1 MDHSASVTRK
11 SKANFV
17 NSCELQYALI
27 IVPLERILRL
37 TVLFEHVSHVCP
49 RVGFLSIFTFS
60 KGLQF
65 CLNLRTVSCGHSV
78 KVIADSKLL
87 CSLYGA

>member
-37 TVLFEHVSHVCP
+37 TCPSGHVSHVCP
-49 RVGFLSIFTFS
+49 RVGFTSISTFCR
-60 KGLQF
+60 GLQL
-65 CLNLRTVSCGHSV
+65 CLDLHTVSRGHSV
-78 KVIADSKLL
+78 KVIVDSK
-87 CSLYGA
+87 

>member
-11 SKANFV
+11 SEANFV

-37 TVLFEHVSHVCP
+37 MVLLELLATFVRGSASYLSLRFVKSC
-49 RVGFLSIFTFS
+49 RAVLTLIRWVVGIL
-60 KGLQF
+60 
-65 CLNLRTVSCGHSV
+65 LR
-78 KVIADSKLL
+78 
-87 CSLYGA
+87 